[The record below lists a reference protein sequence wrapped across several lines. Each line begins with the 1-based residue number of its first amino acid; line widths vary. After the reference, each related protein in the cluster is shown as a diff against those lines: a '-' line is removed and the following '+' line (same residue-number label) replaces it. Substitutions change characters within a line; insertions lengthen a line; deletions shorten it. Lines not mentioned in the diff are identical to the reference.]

1 MYSSRL
7 YPHRTVENR
16 KYHQKDHVSKLQ
28 KRGEANALLI
38 KSSGVT
44 SFFML
49 HTKLCT
55 QSTQWIL
62 YFCCFWPIGPPW
74 QYYQY
79 IFVLFVILLK
89 CSTFEGDFFVF
100 FMGKISK
107 FLIQNRLTCL
117 TWLIHTSCLPSK
129 WNLYPKIPFLA

>member
-1 MYSSRL
+1 MYSRL

-55 QSTQWIL
+55 PNTINT
-62 YFCCFWPIGPPW
+62 
-74 QYYQY
+74 
-79 IFVLFVILLK
+79 VLL
-89 CSTFEGDFFVF
+89 
-100 FMGKISK
+100 
-107 FLIQNRLTCL
+107 FLTD
-117 TWLIHTSCLPSK
+117 WATSAAL
-129 WNLYPKIPFLA
+129 